1 MPKSSPV
8 LFFAIVLGLPL
19 AVSADDIAPKD
30 IIIVTA
36 TRNELSIDDATIPV
50 TVIDR
55 EQIEQSLATDLSE
68 ILRFEAGMDI
78 GRNGGPGQTTS
89 VFLRGTES
97 NHTLLL
103 IDGVRINPGTI
114 GGAAFQHIA
123 PEIIERV
130 EIVKGARSSLYGTE
144 AIGGVI
150 NVITR
155 QAGKATIDV
164 SLGYGSFDTT
174 SGNVIGG
181 VASEHGSMGASI
193 NWQDTDGY
201 EIRTDSDITRGYD
214 NLTAN
219 LYGTRL
225 FRFGEMSIR
234 HWQTGGTVEYLDFFL
249 TPVDQDFSNQ
259 STAVEMVNNVGDRS
273 QSKLIFSYMIDDIQQ
288 NQSDDFVKSKRLA
301 LDWQY
306 TINLEQHGLMGGI
319 YLSDEN
325 ASALSFGSGFD
336 EDTATKA
343 VFVQDSMEFG
353 RHRAFLAARFN
364 DHETFGNNTTWNV
377 EYGFD
382 LNERWTLNAG
392 IGTAFR
398 APDASD
404 RYGFGGTVGLDAESA
419 KELQLGAKYQLADR
433 HTLRLEMYANDI
445 EDLIHFDF
453 TDSTL
458 QNIGKAEIR
467 GAELGY
473 DYRGENFTLR
483 ASLLRQ
489 SAQNAE
495 TGERLLR
502 RADESLTLNY
512 TQNIGRH
519 RVGVA
524 VLASGDRKDFAA
536 TLPGYVLANLTG
548 QVRIGESL
556 QLNARIEN
564 ILDTEYETASQFRM
578 QERSGFIELKYQWK

>member
-1 MPKSSPV
+1 MNQSV
-8 LFFAIVLGLPL
+8 LFLAIAIGLPL
-19 AVSADDIAPKD
+19 TATADDIAPKD
-30 IIIVTA
+30 TIVVTA
-36 TRNELSIDDATIPV
+36 TRNELSIEDATIPV

-68 ILRFEAGMDI
+68 ILRFEAGIDI
-78 GRNGGPGQTTS
+78 GRNGGPGQATS

-103 IDGVRINPGTI
+103 IDGVRVNPGTI

-155 QAGKATIDV
+155 QADKTTIDV
-164 SLGYGSFDTT
+164 SLGYGSFNTT

-181 VASEHGSMGASI
+181 VASERGSMGASI
-193 NWQDTDGY
+193 NWQGTDGY

-219 LYGTRL
+219 LYGTQQ
-225 FRFGEMSIR
+225 FTFGEMSIR

-249 TPVDQDFSNQ
+249 TPVDQDFNNQ
-259 STAVEMVNNVGDRS
+259 SSAVEVVNNVGDRS

-353 RHRAFLAARFN
+353 RHRAFFAARFT
-364 DHETFGNNTTWNV
+364 DHETFGNNTTWNA

-404 RYGFGGTVGLDAESA
+404 RYGFGGTVDLDAESA

-445 EDLIHFDF
+445 ENLIDFDF
-453 TDSTL
+453 TDFTL

-495 TGERLLR
+495 TGDRLLR

-512 TQNIGRH
+512 THNIGRH
-519 RVGVA
+519 RVGIT
-524 VLASGDRKDFAA
+524 VLASGDREDFAA

-548 QVRIGESL
+548 QVRIGDSL